1 MGVFGGQFGARLGA
15 RRVKALSV
23 AIAFTATLAHGPAL
37 AEIAVS
43 VARISEGQL
52 WVIGQVDEPN
62 ATVTLDQGMEQTAD
76 GRGRFEF
83 RVVYHPAT
91 CIVTLKTS
99 SQLKRA
105 VVAGCGQAGPKGEAG
120 LPGPAG
126 PPGAPGGRVAEETGD
141 GQAPRATVSTP
152 SRGPEAPTS
161 PLVAQAVAPPAR
173 ATVPPPLALGPAVAP
188 VPEGAR
194 PPAPTEAPRRPPT
207 PTPAAVTG
215 PPALGEW
222 TVEDGAARIGIQPCG
237 ANLCGAVVWS
247 KEGGELGTQILRSM
261 KPAGQNKWEGTIF
274 DPTSGKT
281 YQSSIT
287 LQNPNTLRVEGCVL
301 GFLCGGQTWTRAR

>member
-1 MGVFGGQFGARLGA
+1 MTGGLIRRTGVWASGARL
-15 RRVKALSV
+15 RALAV
-23 AIAFTATLAHGPAL
+23 PIGLMAAIAAPPAQ
-37 AEIAVS
+37 AEITVS

-62 ATVTLDQGMEQTAD
+62 AVVTLEEGMEQTAD

-91 CIVTLKTS
+91 CIVTVKTPA
-99 SQLKRA
+99 QTKRA
-105 VVAGCGQAGPKGEAG
+105 VVAGCGQAGPKGDPGVA
-120 LPGPAG
+120 GPAG
-126 PPGAPGGRVAEETGD
+126 PPGPPGARVATAEEPSD
-141 GQAPRATVSTP
+141 GQARTAASAARP
-152 SRGPEAPTS
+152 SE
-161 PLVAQAVAPPAR
+161 PLALNPQAAAPPAR
-173 ATVPPPLALGPAVAP
+173 AAAPPPLSLGPAT
-188 VPEGAR
+188 VPDTAK
-194 PPAPTEAPRRPPT
+194 PPAPAEVPRRPPP
-207 PTPAAVTG
+207 PTPAAVSG
-215 PPALGEW
+215 PAALGEW

-237 ANLCGAVVWS
+237 ANLCGNVVWS

-261 KPAGQNKWEGTIF
+261 KPAGPNKWEGTIT

-281 YQSSIT
+281 YQSTIT

>member
-1 MGVFGGQFGARLGA
+1 MTGVFIQRSGVWAAGARLRA
-15 RRVKALSV
+15 CALP
-23 AIAFTATLAHGPAL
+23 IGLAAAL
-37 AEIAVS
+37 AASSAQAEINVS

-62 ATVTLDQGMEQTAD
+62 AVVTLDEGMEQTAD

-91 CIVTLKTS
+91 CIVTIKTPA
-99 SQLKRA
+99 QIKRA
-105 VVAGCGQAGPKGEAG
+105 VVAGCGQAGPKGDPGVA
-120 LPGPAG
+120 GPAG
-126 PPGAPGGRVAEETGD
+126 PPGPPGANVAVSEEPADAQGRTAAAATRSAEPLALSAQTAP
-141 GQAPRATVSTP
+141 S
-152 SRGPEAPTS
+152 
-161 PLVAQAVAPPAR
+161 PAR
-173 ATVPPPLALGPAVAP
+173 AAAPPPLSLGPAA
-188 VPEGAR
+188 VPEAAK
-194 PPAPTEAPRRPPT
+194 PPPEAPRRPPT
-207 PTPAAVTG
+207 PTPAAASG
-215 PPALGEW
+215 PAALGEW

-237 ANLCGAVVWS
+237 PNLCGAVVWS